1 VVNRQGTLEKMIPP
15 RLLVIGGSGFI
26 GRHIVQRGADLGWQV
41 TSIGL
46 HSASVSPAFPAA
58 RHIDADLSLHGTLE
72 RLGTRE
78 FDYVVNLGGY
88 IDHTPFSDGG
98 RALIRS
104 HLDGLL
110 NLLEFLDRSAIKRFV
125 QIGSSDEYGDAPAP
139 QHEEL
144 RERPISPY
152 SLAKVAASHFLQMLH
167 RTEGFPAVILRLF
180 LTYGP
185 GQGESRFL
193 PQVIQGCLSD
203 RDFPVSAGEQL
214 RDFCYVGDTV
224 NAIFSCFECSEA
236 NGKIINVASGE
247 PQSIK
252 SLIEKTVSLIGS
264 GRPRFGMIPYRPRE
278 SMALYADIARAHTI
292 LRWQPRTPIE
302 AGLATTIDWVR
313 SCRA

>member
-1 VVNRQGTLEKMIPP
+1 MVNRQGALEEMIPP

-26 GRHIVQRGADLGWQV
+26 GRHVVQRGAELGWQV
-41 TSIGL
+41 TSVGL
-46 HSASVSPAFPAA
+46 HSASVSAAFPAV
-58 RHIDADLSLHGTLE
+58 RHIDVDLGLEGSLE
-72 RLGTRE
+72 RLGTRD

-88 IDHTPFSDGG
+88 IDHSLFDRGG
-98 RALIRS
+98 RASIRS
-104 HLDGLL
+104 HFDGLL
-110 NLLEFLDRSAIKRFV
+110 NLLAFLERSTIRSFV

-167 RTEGFPAVILRLF
+167 RTEGFPAVVLRLF

-185 GQGESRFL
+185 GQGDSRFL
-193 PQVIQGCLSD
+193 PQIIRGCLSD

-214 RDFCYVGDTV
+214 RDFCFVGDTV
-224 NAIFSCFECSEA
+224 NAIFACFDCREA

-247 PQSIK
+247 PQTIK
-252 SLIEKTVSLIGS
+252 RVVEMTASLIGS
-264 GRPRFGMIPYRPRE
+264 GRPQFGMVPYRSGE
-278 SMALYADIARAHTI
+278 NMALYANIARARAI
-292 LRWQPRTPIE
+292 LCWQPRTSLE
-302 AGLATTIDWVR
+302 AGLAASIEWVR